1 MSNLGYT
8 VEPNKSPN
16 KTANKSVIDKKALDN
31 MLKDIG
37 SKANCLELLG
47 GGTDEMTI
55 TMIFSRDAVP
65 YWSLDFAATPKEES
79 VWDRLKGESNV

>member
-1 MSNLGYT
+1 MSNLGYV
-8 VEPNKSPN
+8 VEPNKLSN
-16 KTANKSVIDKKALDN
+16 KTANKSVISGRLLN
-31 MLKDIG
+31 SMLEDIS

-55 TMIFSRDAVP
+55 TMVFSRDALP

>member
-1 MSNLGYT
+1 MSNIGYI

-16 KTANKSVIDKKALDN
+16 KTANKSVIDRKVLN
-31 MLKDIG
+31 SMLKDIG

-55 TMIFSRDAVP
+55 TMVFSRDSVP
-65 YWSLDFAATPKEES
+65 YWSLDFAAMPKEES
-79 VWDRLKGESNV
+79 VWDRLKGERDV

>member
-1 MSNLGYT
+1 MSNLGYV
-8 VEPNKSPN
+8 VEPNKLSN
-16 KTANKSVIDKKALDN
+16 KTANKSVIEGRALNN
-31 MLKDIG
+31 MLEDIS

-55 TMIFSRDAVP
+55 TMVFSRDSLP